1 VIITAEGT
9 EQDNHAKE
17 ECPALG
23 HNLAGMMEVTD
34 QRFQLPKPTETLSSP
49 LFQQCNDPV
58 SLIRWKVSLQFFRVQ
73 FNPKDG

>member
-1 VIITAEGT
+1 VIITAEGA
-9 EQDNHAKE
+9 EQVNHATK

-23 HNLAGMMEVTD
+23 RNLAGMMEVTD
-34 QRFQLPKPTETLSSP
+34 QRFQLPTLTETLSSP

-58 SLIRWKVSLQFFRVQ
+58 SLIRWKASLQIFRVQ